1 MNVSMLYVDFTY
13 LEPELI
19 SIVNS

>member
-13 LEPELI
+13 LKPELV